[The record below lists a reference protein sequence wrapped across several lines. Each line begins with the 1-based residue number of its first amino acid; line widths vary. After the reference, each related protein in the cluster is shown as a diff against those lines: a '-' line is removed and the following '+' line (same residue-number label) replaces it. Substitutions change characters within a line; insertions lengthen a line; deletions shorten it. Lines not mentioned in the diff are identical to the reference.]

1 MKRETL
7 LNDSN
12 SMIRCEKIIKRFF
25 LFRVI
30 DDEPEESDAE
40 IALVVVKDG
49 ERVSLGTISDYF
61 QG

>member
-1 MKRETL
+1 
-7 LNDSN
+7 
-12 SMIRCEKIIKRFF
+12 MIRCEKIIKRFF

>member
-1 MKRETL
+1 
-7 LNDSN
+7 
-12 SMIRCEKIIKRFF
+12 MIRCEKIIKRF

>member
-1 MKRETL
+1 MTRETL
-7 LNDSN
+7 QNDSY
-12 SMIRCEKIIKRFF
+12 SMIRFEKIIKRF

>member
-1 MKRETL
+1 MTREIL
-7 LNDSN
+7 QNDSY
-12 SMIRCEKIIKRFF
+12 SMIRFEKIIKRF